1 MLTLEQFK
9 EYVHFFDE
17 VSVENEI
24 ISSFSENDHICDMT
38 ENKESTTLF
47 KVNADNIEY
56 FTFDSAFFHFKN
68 SELISSSTYMIFVK
82 LGEIKDNVFGIAYE
96 ISENIEK
103 RIFDGDKCIEQKYF
117 NIMFSKKQLDKMLEV
132 H

>member
-56 FTFDSAFFHFKN
+56 FTFDSAFFHFPQH
-68 SELISSSTYMIFVK
+68 LLHHPF
-82 LGEIKDNVFGIAYE
+82 
-96 ISENIEK
+96 
-103 RIFDGDKCIEQKYF
+103 
-117 NIMFSKKQLDKMLEV
+117 
-132 H
+132 